1 MRFSKFALLGLCVAL
16 MGAGAARA
24 QEPVKIRASW
34 VAPLANWAS
43 ILLEKKDRQTVEVS
57 ST

>member
-24 QEPVKIRASW
+24 QEPVKIRAS
-34 VAPLANWAS
+34 
-43 ILLEKKDRQTVEVS
+43 
-57 ST
+57 